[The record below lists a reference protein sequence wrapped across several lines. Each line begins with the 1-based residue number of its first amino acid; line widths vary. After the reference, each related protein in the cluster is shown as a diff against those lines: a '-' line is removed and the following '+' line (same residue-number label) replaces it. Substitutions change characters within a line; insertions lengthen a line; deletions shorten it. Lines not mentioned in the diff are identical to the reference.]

1 VQIDAWDFAAVALKT
16 VTYAATLAAAGG
28 TAFVVLNGPTLSA
41 AHERRARRWLGAC
54 VGLALLASVVR
65 IGVLTGS
72 MGGDVGSMF
81 DGALAHMVLQAG
93 EGRATGLR
101 VIGLLTIAIAL
112 AGPHRLVNLALG
124 GAVIASTSFAWTGHV
139 WAASQIAAPALL
151 SLHLVGLAYWL
162 GALVPL
168 AIATREEDLQRLA
181 VVVHSFGVVAVVVV
195 AALVAAGAL
204 VLALL
209 LSAPS
214 ELWTTE
220 YGRLVTAKLGFV
232 TCLLGVASFNKLRLT
247 PRLRAL
253 DRAALTVLRRSIRV
267 EIGLG
272 LIILLVTAALTTLV
286 GPTTVEQA
294 VGGGAAD
301 QPQLRAA
308 FGST

>member
-1 VQIDAWDFAAVALKT
+1 
-16 VTYAATLAAAGG
+16 
-28 TAFVVLNGPTLSA
+28 
-41 AHERRARRWLGAC
+41 
-54 VGLALLASVVR
+54 
-65 IGVLTGS
+65 
-72 MGGDVGSMF
+72 
-81 DGALAHMVLQAG
+81 
-93 EGRATGLR
+93 
-101 VIGLLTIAIAL
+101 
-112 AGPHRLVNLALG
+112 
-124 GAVIASTSFAWTGHV
+124 
-139 WAASQIAAPALL
+139 
-151 SLHLVGLAYWL
+151 
-162 GALVPL
+162 
-168 AIATREEDLQRLA
+168 
-181 VVVHSFGVVAVVVV
+181 
-195 AALVAAGAL
+195 
-204 VLALL
+204 L

-294 VGGGAAD
+294 GGGGAAD